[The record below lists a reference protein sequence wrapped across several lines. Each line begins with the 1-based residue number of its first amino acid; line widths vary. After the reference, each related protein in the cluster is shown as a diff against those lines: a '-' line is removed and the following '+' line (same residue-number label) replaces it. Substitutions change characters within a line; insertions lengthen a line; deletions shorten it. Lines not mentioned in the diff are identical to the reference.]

1 MAEEQDIEELLSNWF
16 EAKQR
21 LAELE
26 KKCDK
31 YKLMADRIMN
41 IRGEDTLKTRNF
53 KLTKSD
59 MERET
64 LSKKDVPKDI
74 WNMYAK
80 VSSFSTFRLTPIKAK
95 VGAKRSPRRKGSP
108 R

>member
-1 MAEEQDIEELLSNWF
+1 MAEEQDIEELLNNWF

-31 YKLMADRIMN
+31 YKLMADKIMN
-41 IRGEDTLKTRNF
+41 IRGEDSLKTRTL
-53 KLTKSD
+53 KLTKTD

-74 WNMYAK
+74 WNTYAK
-80 VSSFSTFRLTPIKAK
+80 VSSFSTYRLTPIKAK
-95 VGAKRSPRRKGSP
+95 VGAKRSPRRRGSP

>member
-1 MAEEQDIEELLSNWF
+1 MAEDQNIEELLTNWF
-16 EAKQR
+16 EAKQN
-21 LAELE
+21 LYELE
-26 KKCDK
+26 KRCDK
-31 YKLMADRIMN
+31 YKLTADRIMN
-41 IRGEDTLKTRNF
+41 MRGEDTLKTRSF
-53 KLTKSD
+53 KLTKTD

-74 WNMYAK
+74 WNAYAK
-80 VSSFSTFRLTPIKAK
+80 VSSFSTFRLTPIKTK

>member
-21 LAELE
+21 LSELE

-31 YKLMADRIMN
+31 YRLTADRIMN
-41 IRGEDTLKTRNF
+41 IRGEDILKTRNF
-53 KLTKSD
+53 KLTKTD

-74 WNMYAK
+74 WNTYAK
-80 VSSFSTFRLTPIKAK
+80 VSTFSTFRLTPIKSR

>member
-1 MAEEQDIEELLSNWF
+1 MAEDQNIEELLTNWF
-16 EAKQR
+16 EAKQK
-21 LAELE
+21 LSELE

-31 YKLMADRIMN
+31 YKLTADRIMN
-41 IRGEDTLKTRNF
+41 MRGEDVLKSRSF
-53 KLTKSD
+53 KLTKTD

-74 WNMYAK
+74 WNAYAK
-80 VSSFSTFRLTPIKAK
+80 VSSFSTFRLTPIKSK